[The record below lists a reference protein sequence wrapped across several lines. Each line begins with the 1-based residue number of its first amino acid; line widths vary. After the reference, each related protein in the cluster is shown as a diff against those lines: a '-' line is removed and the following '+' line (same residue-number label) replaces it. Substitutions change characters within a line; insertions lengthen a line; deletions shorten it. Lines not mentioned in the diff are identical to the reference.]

1 MKRRINDLFQVCVG
15 WSGGGVR
22 IQSIFG
28 CESEILVWLINY
40 VHSQAASYV
49 GTGISAEDQS

>member
-1 MKRRINDLFQVCVG
+1 MEC
-15 WSGGGVR
+15 GGRGAR

-40 VHSQAASYV
+40 MHSQAASHV